1 MTFIDTHSH
10 IYLSDFDNDR
20 SKIVER
26 AINEGVHKILLPNV
40 DSNTIDSMLRLCQA
54 YPDNC
59 LPMMG
64 LHPTSVKEN
73 VEDELAIVE
82 KLLKENSFIAIG
94 EIGID
99 LYWDKSFFAEQE
111 EAFRFQVNLAKKY
124 NLPIVIHS
132 RDSFDEL
139 FTLLDKLNSPEL
151 KGVFHCFTGT
161 EKQAQKI
168 INEYGFKLGIGGVI
182 TFKNSGLAEQIKNID
197 LKHFILETDAPYL
210 APIPYRGKRNQ
221 PAYIPLIAQKLADAK
236 GVSVSEIAEI
246 TTQNAKELFNL

>member
-10 IYLSDFDNDR
+10 IYLSDFDEDR
-20 SKIVER
+20 SLIVEG
-26 AINEGVHKILLPNV
+26 AINVGVHKILLPNV
-40 DSNTIDSMLRLCQA
+40 DSGTIDSMLRLCQS

-59 LPMMG
+59 LPMIG

-99 LYWDKSFFAEQE
+99 LYWDKTFFAEQE
-111 EAFRFQVNLAKKY
+111 EAFRFQVALAKKY

-139 FTLLDKLNSPEL
+139 FNLLDGMNTTDLN
-151 KGVFHCFTGT
+151 GVFHCFTGT
-161 EKQAQKI
+161 EIQAKKI
-168 INEYGFKLGIGGVI
+168 ITEYGFKLGIGGVL
-182 TFKNSGLAEQIKNID
+182 TFKNSGLAEQIKDIG
-197 LKHFILETDAPYL
+197 LEHFILETDAPYL
-210 APIPYRGKRNQ
+210 APVPYRGKRNQ
-221 PAYIPLIAQKLADAK
+221 PAYIPLIAQKLADVK
-236 GVSVSEIAEI
+236 GVSIDEIAEL

>member
-10 IYLSDFDNDR
+10 IYLPEFDQDQAE
-20 SKIVER
+20 IVEK
-26 AINEGVHKILLPNV
+26 ALAKGVKKILLPNV
-40 DSNTIDSMLRLCQA
+40 DSSTINSMLDICKSF
-54 YPDNC
+54 PDTC
-59 LPMMG
+59 YPMMG

-73 VEDELAIVE
+73 VEEELAIVE
-82 KLLKENSFIAIG
+82 KLLKENDFIAIG

-99 LYWDKSFFAEQE
+99 LYWDKSFLAEQE
-111 EAFRFQVNLAKKY
+111 EAFRFQIALAKKY
-124 NLPIVIHS
+124 KLPIVIHS

-139 FTLLDKLNSPEL
+139 FSILDKNLNSDL

-168 INEYGFKLGIGGVI
+168 INEYGFKLGIGGVL
-182 TFKNSGLAEQIKNID
+182 TFKNSGLADQIKNIGIEH
-197 LKHFILETDAPYL
+197 LILETDAPYL

-221 PAYIPLIAQKLADAK
+221 PSYIPLIAQKLAAVK
-236 GVSVSEIAEI
+236 SVSLAEIAKI